1 MADPPGLEI
10 LEASYGNDQHREDV
24 TASVK
29 KLVKDGSLSFTVS
42 AQAFG
47 ILDPAPGMS
56 DKVAQVNA
64 SINGGA
70 PTLFT
75 AEDNKQLVINA
86 PTIKKDDGP
95 KSAGAQFTGVVWYV
109 LVAFIGTFFVAC
121 SYSFGAYGLGSS
133 FLGILFALVVAA
145 ITITLGVTQ
154 SNAGPFGLLTLV
166 LGAGGLPLSIAF
178 MICVVDPNYIN
189 FDWAKKAVE
198 PVVELAADAPS
209 IQ

>member
-29 KLVKDGSLSFTVS
+29 KLVKDGSLSSTVS
-42 AQAFG
+42 PQALG
-47 ILDPAPGMS
+47 IIDPAPGI
-56 DKVAQVNA
+56 KKLLQVNA

-75 AEDNKQLVINA
+75 AEDSKQLVINA

-95 KSAGAQFTGVVWYV
+95 KSPGAQFTAVVWYV
-109 LVAFIGTFFVAC
+109 LVTFIGTFFAFC

-166 LGAGGLPLSIAF
+166 LAAGGLPLSIAF

-198 PVVELAADAPS
+198 PVVEAVAPS